1 MMPKHRLNHKIRF
14 LFALTLAVWCNAAR
28 GEVMVMKTWYPS
40 PYGSYNRL
48 LITDQLKV
56 GTSSAPLA
64 VNGNMEQ
71 TGTLTVSGRVGIGTR
86 SPKAALDVE
95 STTGGILLPRL
106 TSGQK
111 QAISNPPAGLSVFDT
126 TLKKLDYFNGEN
138 WQSYSPAEGAAL
150 SLFDASV
157 FSATTLNHDAA
168 RNQNKHDL
176 SGALACPAG
185 WQRIFFDSVSETCRA
200 SGTALEC
207 RVVYQAVCYIDRGH
221 YNVFYLRRDAPC
233 PSGWTRAGGGTSE
246 YHDIHIR
253 DGSGNNYY
261 DSFINQQTA
270 CFRKN

>member
-1 MMPKHRLNHKIRF
+1 MTKHQSNHISSF
-14 LFALTLAVWCNAAR
+14 LLAAALALCGGAAR
-28 GEVMVMKTWYPS
+28 GEVIAMKTWYPS

-48 LITDQLKV
+48 LITEQLKV

-64 VNGNMEQ
+64 LNGNVEQ

-86 SPKAALDVE
+86 SPKAALDVDT
-95 STTGGILLPRL
+95 TTGGILFPRL

-126 TLKKLDYFNGEN
+126 TLKKLDYFDGDN
-138 WQSYSPAEGAAL
+138 WQSYSSAEGAAL
-150 SLFDASV
+150 SIFDASV
-157 FSATTLNHDAA
+157 FSATTLNRETAGT
-168 RNQNKHDL
+168 RNKNAI
-176 SGALACPAG
+176 SGALACPSG
-185 WQRIFFDSVSETCRA
+185 WTRIFFDSVSETCRA

-207 RVVYQAVCYIDRGH
+207 RAVYQAVCYIPRGH
-221 YNVFYLRRDAPC
+221 YSVFYLRRDSPC

-253 DGSGNNYY
+253 DGAGNNYY